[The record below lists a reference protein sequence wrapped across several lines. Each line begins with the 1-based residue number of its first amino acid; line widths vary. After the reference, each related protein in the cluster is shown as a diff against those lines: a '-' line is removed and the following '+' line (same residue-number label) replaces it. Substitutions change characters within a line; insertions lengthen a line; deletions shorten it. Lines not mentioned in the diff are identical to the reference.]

1 MANIFE
7 YLKAWLFP
15 SPSLDQLV
23 REYEEMSPVPKQYVS
38 PVPHREPDEAM
49 EIVSQPV
56 DGERH
61 PRVQEMTHQLTG
73 IEPER

>member
-1 MANIFE
+1 MKILDH
-7 YLKAWLFP
+7 LKAWLFP
-15 SPSLDQLV
+15 SPSLDQLAK
-23 REYEEMSPVPKQYVS
+23 EYEEVSPIPKNYVS

>member
-1 MANIFE
+1 MNIFE
-7 YLKAWLFP
+7 YIKAWLFP
-15 SPSLDQLV
+15 SPSLDRLV

-38 PVPHREPDEAM
+38 PVPHRELDEAM
-49 EIVSQPV
+49 EIVSQPL

-61 PRVQEMTHQLTG
+61 PKVQEMTRELTG